1 MEKFIKTALEPFKE
15 VLIITCKNISD
26 ERGYFSE
33 YFNQSAFQKVSG
45 NATTFVQDNFSL
57 SRKWVL
63 RGLHFQK
70 EPFAQAKL
78 IRVLKGGIF
87 DVVVDLRK
95 KEKTFGK
102 WAGVMLNEVDNKML
116 YVPEGFAHGF
126 LSLSDKTELL
136 YKCSTYFNKDAE
148 RTLYWSDNT
157 ISISWPSEIPISSLI
172 ISEKDRKGLS
182 LDRLLELDEL
192 F

>member
-1 MEKFIKTALEPFKE
+1 
-15 VLIITCKNISD
+15 
-26 ERGYFSE
+26 
-33 YFNQSAFQKVSG
+33 
-45 NATTFVQDNFSL
+45 
-57 SRKWVL
+57 
-63 RGLHFQK
+63 
-70 EPFAQAKL
+70 
-78 IRVLKGGIF
+78 
-87 DVVVDLRK
+87 
-95 KEKTFGK
+95 
-102 WAGVMLNEVDNKML
+102 MLNEVDNKML

-136 YKCSTYFNKDAE
+136 QMLTYFNKDAE
-148 RTLYWSDNT
+148 RTLCWSDNT

>member
-1 MEKFIKTALEPFKE
+1 M
-15 VLIITCKNISD
+15 LIITCKNISD

-45 NATTFVQDNFSL
+45 NATIFVQDNFSL

-70 EPFAQAKL
+70 KPFAQAKL
-78 IRVLKGGIF
+78 IRVLRGEIF

-148 RTLYWSDNT
+148 RTLCWSDNT
-157 ISISWPSEIPISSLI
+157 ISISWPSEIPTSSLI

-182 LDRLLELDEL
+182 LQRLLELDEL